1 MAIKEDRESSGASR
15 STSCGKRRAVLLLSL
30 ILLVW
35 NACATAQRIA
45 SVGLLSSMDRTDGSP
60 VLPSSSDNETPA
72 LSAESPRSGPLTIRQ
87 KYLLGKRVDINKASL
102 AEISELLG
110 ISDKI
115 AAAVVEER
123 DRLGRFRSPANLLGV
138 KGIKEK
144 RLQKILPFLAKMP
157 NN

>member
-1 MAIKEDRESSGASR
+1 VPNQGGGESNG
-15 STSCGKRRAVLLLSL
+15 GKRRAVLLLSL

-35 NACATAQRIA
+35 NACATVLYVA
-45 SVGLLSSMDRTDGSP
+45 SVGFPPSMEGTHASP
-60 VLPSSSDNETPA
+60 ILPSASDNETA
-72 LSAESPRSGPLTIRQ
+72 LLSAESPRSGPLTIRQ
-87 KYLLGKRVDINKASL
+87 KYLLGKRIDINKASIG
-102 AEISELLG
+102 EISELPG

-123 DRLGRFRSPANLLGV
+123 DRLGRFRSPEELLGV

-144 RLQKILPFLAKMP
+144 RLQKILPFLLKMP

>member
-1 MAIKEDRESSGASR
+1 VPNQGSRESSG
-15 STSCGKRRAVLLLSL
+15 GKRRAVLLLSL

-35 NACATAQRIA
+35 NAYATVESIVL
-45 SVGLLSSMDRTDGSP
+45 VGLLPSIDTTDGSP
-60 VLPSSSDNETPA
+60 ILRPAPDNETVL
-72 LSAESPRSGPLTIRQ
+72 LSPESPRSGPLTIRQ
-87 KYLLGKRVDINKASL
+87 KYLIGKRVDINKASL
-102 AEISELLG
+102 LEISELPG

-123 DRLGRFRSPANLLGV
+123 DRIGRFRSPEDLLGV

-144 RLQKILPFLAKMP
+144 RLQKILPFLSKMP

>member
-1 MAIKEDRESSGASR
+1 MAKQGNREGSD
-15 STSCGKRRAVLLLSL
+15 GKRRAVLLLSL

-35 NACATAQRIA
+35 NACATWQRGFP
-45 SVGLLSSMDRTDGSP
+45 VG
-60 VLPSSSDNETPA
+60 VLPSMEASDDSSPAPSVSDDETTA
-72 LSAESPRSGPLTIRQ
+72 RSAESPRSGPLTIRQ
-87 KYLLGKRVDINKASL
+87 KYLLGKRVDINVASL
-102 AEISELLG
+102 AEISELPG
-110 ISDKI
+110 ISDMI

-123 DRLGRFRSPANLLGV
+123 DRLGRFRSPEDLLGV

>member
-1 MAIKEDRESSGASR
+1 VPNQGSREG
-15 STSCGKRRAVLLLSL
+15 SCGKRRAVLLLSL

-35 NACATAQRIA
+35 NVCATAQRLA
-45 SVGLLSSMDRTDGSP
+45 SVGLLPPIDRIHGPPDLPPPSGNGTD
-60 VLPSSSDNETPA
+60 L
-72 LSAESPRSGPLTIRQ
+72 LSAESPRSGPITIRQ
-87 KYLLGKRVDINKASL
+87 KYLLGKRMDINTASL
-102 AEISELLG
+102 REISELPG

-123 DRLGRFRSPANLLGV
+123 DRLGRFRSHEDLLGV

>member
-1 MAIKEDRESSGASR
+1 MPISGSRQSSG
-15 STSCGKRRAVLLLSL
+15 GKQRAVLLLSL

-35 NACATAQRIA
+35 NAIATARHVA
-45 SVGLLSSMDRTDGSP
+45 LVGLLPSMDRTDASP
-60 VLPSSSDNETPA
+60 VFPSSSDNDTGV
-72 LSAESPRSGPLTIRQ
+72 LSAESPRGGLLTIRQ

-102 AEISELLG
+102 AEISELPG

-123 DRLGRFRSPANLLGV
+123 DRIGRFRSIEDLLGV
-138 KGIKEK
+138 KGIKQK

>member
-1 MAIKEDRESSGASR
+1 MAIQGSRAGSG
-15 STSCGKRRAVLLLSL
+15 GKRRAVLLLSL

-35 NACATAQRIA
+35 NACVTAQRA
-45 SVGLLSSMDRTDGSP
+45 AKVGLLPSMTGTDGSL
-60 VLPSSSDNETPA
+60 VLPSASDNETAA

-102 AEISELLG
+102 VEISELPG

-123 DRLGRFRSPANLLGV
+123 DRLGRFRSPEDLLGV

>member
-1 MAIKEDRESSGASR
+1 MPIQGNRGGSR
-15 STSCGKRRAVLLLSL
+15 GKRRGVLVLSL

-35 NACATAQRIA
+35 NACATAQRFA
-45 SVGLLSSMDRTDGSP
+45 SVRFPPSMEGTQASP
-60 VLPSSSDNETPA
+60 ILPSASDDETDLLP
-72 LSAESPRSGPLTIRQ
+72 AESPRSGPLTIRQ
-87 KYLLGKRVDINKASL
+87 KYLLGKRIDINKASIG
-102 AEISELLG
+102 EISELPG

-123 DRLGRFRSPANLLGV
+123 DRLGRFRSPEDLLGV

-144 RLQKILPFLAKMP
+144 RLQKILPFLSKMP